1 VGKALS
7 EMVVMG
13 RIVAP
18 YGVQGWVKIQ
28 PFTETLD
35 SLFDYEHWWINEAA
49 GWREGEVEEARVHGK
64 VLVAKFSGCDGREAA
79 LALRGKDIAVSRDEL
94 PPAGDGEYY
103 WSDLIGL
110 NVRNL
115 QQENL
120 GQVKEVFA
128 TGANDVLVVQSD
140 RERLIP
146 FTSQVVQEVDLT
158 TGLIL
163 VDWDADF

>member
-1 VGKALS
+1 
-7 EMVVMG
+7 MG

>member
-1 VGKALS
+1 
-7 EMVVMG
+7 MVVMG

-35 SLFDYEHWWINEAA
+35 SLFDYEHWWIGEKA
-49 GWREGEVEEARVHGK
+49 GWRAGEVEDARIHGK
-64 VLVAKFSGCDGREAA
+64 VLIAKFAGCDGRDAA
-79 LALRGKDIAVSRDEL
+79 FALRGKDVAVSRDEM
-94 PPAGDGEYY
+94 PQADEGEYY

-110 NVRNL
+110 NVHNL
-115 QQENL
+115 SQIDFGL
-120 GQVKEVFA
+120 VTEVFA
-128 TGANDVLVVQSD
+128 TGANDVLVVQGD

-146 FTSQVVQEVDLT
+146 FTGQVIREVGLA
-158 TGLIL
+158 TGKIL

>member
-1 VGKALS
+1 
-7 EMVVMG
+7 MG

-18 YGVQGWVKIQ
+18 YGIKGWVKIQ

-35 SLFDYEHWWINEAA
+35 SLFDYEHWWLADKV
-49 GWREGEVEEARVHGK
+49 GWREGEVEEARVHGN
-64 VLVAKFSGCDGREAA
+64 VLVAKFAGCDGRDAA
-79 LALRGKDIAVSRDEL
+79 FALRGKDIAIDRDEM
-94 PPAGDGEYY
+94 PAAEEGEYY

-110 NVRNL
+110 SVYNL

-120 GQVKEVFA
+120 GQVQDVFA
-128 TGANDVLVVQSD
+128 TGANDVLVVHGD

-146 FTSQVVQEVDLT
+146 FGGQVVQAVDLEK
-158 TGLIL
+158 GSIL